1 MDDLKPKKD
10 RLLHKAYCLTHGLGC
25 LKEWGLLCY
34 FSELTSVVLTEKLR
48 ISATNCIHV
57 V

>member
-34 FSELTSVVLTEKLR
+34 FSELTSVVSTEKLR